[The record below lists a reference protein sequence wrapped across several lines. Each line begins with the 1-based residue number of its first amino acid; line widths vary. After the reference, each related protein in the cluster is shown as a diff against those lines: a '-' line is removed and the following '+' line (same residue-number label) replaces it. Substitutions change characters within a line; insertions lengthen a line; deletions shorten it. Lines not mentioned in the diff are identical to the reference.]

1 MDKLD
6 LILLELKEIK
16 VNQEKMQSD
25 MTALRTDNRGVH
37 RKLDMLMQ
45 TTAINIEEI
54 TMLKAK

>member
-16 VNQEKMQSD
+16 DNQEKMQSD

-45 TTAINIEEI
+45 TTAINIEDI